1 MMSCIILRVRRPV
14 LCVIQMTRCVGAR
27 GTRRRDMFDV
37 SVPVSVKSNLSTLDL
52 FCFPMERESELTLC
66 PVQCLTVSVDVIVVI
81 LDVALTQP
89 ALPSSAHTL
98 AALLSPQ
105 CPGVRSSF
113 PSLPIA
119 RPARPCIPRAY
130 KLLTGCPENNQS
142 LNKTPD
148 HPGIKR

>member
-1 MMSCIILRVRRPV
+1 MSDEMMMSCIILRVRRPV

-98 AALLSPQ
+98 AALPLPSVQVCAPHSLL
-105 CPGVRSSF
+105 CP
-113 PSLPIA
+113 L
-119 RPARPCIPRAY
+119 PARPGPAY
-130 KLLTGCPENNQS
+130 LEPINCSRDVPKITS
-142 LNKTPD
+142 L
-148 HPGIKR
+148 